1 MLTVIQLIG
10 EVKMK
15 TSLDQNDFITLTTNL
30 IQHNQE
36 VDEFY
41 PGDSAERQPVQTVYG
56 GAHLFKSDTAQK
68 LSSLSLK
75 FIEAHAP
82 SEGAFS
88 TALNIPKNISKEVY
102 SRVMNKLEFE
112 AVEDFRID
120 FEDGF
125 GNRPN
130 EEEDAV
136 AITASS
142 ELAKGMKNK
151 TIPPFI
157 GIRIKSFTN
166 ELIGRSLRT
175 LDLFITNLANETEG
189 HFPNNFVVTLP
200 KITHVSQVETLVGAF
215 ERLESKLGLK
225 SNSLKMEFMVEATQT
240 LFDIDGKMA
249 MPGMLKAARGRCRG
263 AHFGTYDF
271 TASVDVIADHQQMN
285 HYACD
290 FAKHLMKSTFAGT
303 GVWLSD
309 GATNVMPVGPHR
321 GELTK
326 QQQEENT
333 KVVHD
338 AWRLS
343 YKHTWH
349 SLVNGLYQGWDL
361 HPGQL
366 PVRYAAVYTFFLQ
379 SLEQASI
386 RLKNFIEVAAKATL
400 VGDVFDDAATGQG
413 LLNFFIK
420 AYNCG
425 AIGEDEILKTG
436 LRLEELRQKSFYK
449 IVQNRQ

>member
-1 MLTVIQLIG
+1 MVIQLIE
-10 EVKMK
+10 EVRMK
-15 TSLDQNDFITLTTNL
+15 TTLDQNDFIALTTEL
-30 IQHNQE
+30 ISQNQE
-36 VDEFY
+36 VDLMY
-41 PGDSAERQPVQTVYG
+41 PGDSADRQPVQTVYG
-56 GAHLFKSDTAQK
+56 GAHLFKSDTAKK
-68 LSSLSLK
+68 LSTLSLK
-75 FIEAHAP
+75 FLEEYAP
-82 SEGAFS
+82 NEQTFS
-88 TALNIPKNISKEVY
+88 SALNISKEFSSDVY
-102 SRVMNKLEFE
+102 TRVLKKLQDE

-130 EEEDAV
+130 QEEDEV
-136 AITASS
+136 AILASR
-142 ELAKGMKNK
+142 ELAKGMKEK

-175 LDLFITNLANETEG
+175 LDLFITNLVSESEG
-189 HFPNNFVVTLP
+189 MLPNNFVVTLP

-215 ERLESKLGLK
+215 EKLESKLGLPSK
-225 SNSLKMEFMVEATQT
+225 SLKMEFMVEDTKT
-240 LFDIDGKMA
+240 LFDMEGRLA
-249 MPGMLKAARGRCRG
+249 MPAMLKAAQGRCRG

-271 TASVDVIADHQQMN
+271 TASVDVIADHQKMN
-285 HYACD
+285 HFACD
-290 FAKHLMKSTFAGT
+290 FAKHLMKATFSST

-321 GELTK
+321 GELTPLQK
-326 QQQEENT
+326 EENT

-343 YKHTWH
+343 FKHTWH
-349 SLVNGLYQGWDL
+349 SLENGFYQGWDL

-366 PVRYAAVYTFFLQ
+366 PVRYAAVYAFFLQ
-379 SLEQASI
+379 SLKQASV

-400 VGDVFDDAATGQG
+400 VGDVFDNAATGQG

-425 AIGEDEILKTG
+425 AIGEKEILATG
-436 LRLEELRQKSFYK
+436 LTVEELRQKSFYK